1 MSASKVTIL
10 VVGDGVAALMAALA
24 AADQGARVQLVSEVP
39 QRRAFDVCRSDGIA
53 GVLDGDL
60 TGDSIESH
68 IEDTVRGGDW
78 LAHQGAVRR
87 MCEQAPQLLR
97 LCARMGV
104 LFNRTPEGR
113 MRQVAGGGMARRR
126 VAFTDIATG
135 HELVG
140 ALDEQV
146 SREEAAGRIVRT
158 ENIRFMGLVKEDHGV
173 CVGIVGA
180 DMRTLGVRAYP
191 ADAVILCTGGYAGLY
206 GVTTVPSRYAGAVAA
221 QVYCQGAAFANPE
234 FVQFHPAAIIG
245 AGAAHPL
252 SELTCAF
259 GAHLHVPHEGR
270 TWRFIEEAHPVSGGR
285 VPYDIAARAVHK
297 VIFEMKRG
305 VAGES
310 AVLFSCDE
318 EHQPELFRELTH
330 LGAQCR
336 TFADVDMRA
345 DAVKVT
351 PAAHYTMGGL
361 WVDTRHMTTIHG
373 LFAAGECA
381 YQYHGAN
388 ALGAN
393 VLLAALH
400 GGMTAGE
407 AAMRYAEGHEGAAAQ
422 VGTSVYERAT
432 DLHAAE
438 LKELMG
444 RSEGENPRV
453 IRGECAALM
462 ATHAGIARDNTVLA
476 EADAKIK
483 ELSARCAKACLADR
497 SSYANACVFM
507 LHGLTKELTL
517 AELVVHAARARDESR
532 GAHYK
537 TAFPARND
545 KKWAVI
551 TKAMYSP
558 QGPKFDYQ
566 EKVDVSEFA
575 PTVRGYE

>member
-1 MSASKVTIL
+1 MANQKVQVV
-10 VVGDGVAALMAALA
+10 VVGDGVAAMMAALA
-24 AADQGARVQLVSEVP
+24 AADQGARVQLVSELP
-39 QRRAFDVCRSDGIA
+39 QRRAYDVCRGDGIA

-60 TGDSIESH
+60 TGDAIESH

-78 LAHQGAVRR
+78 LAHQAAVRR
-87 MCEQAPQLLR
+87 MCEQAPQLLH

-113 MRQVAGGGMARRR
+113 IRQVAGGGMARRR
-126 VAFTDIATG
+126 VAFADIDTG
-135 HELVG
+135 HSIVA

-158 ENIRFMGLVKEDHGV
+158 ENVRFMGLIKEDHGV

-180 DMRTLGVRAYP
+180 DMRTSEVRAYP

-206 GVTTVPSRYAGAVAA
+206 GVTTVPSRYAGAAAA
-221 QVYCQGAAFANPE
+221 QAYMQGAAFANPE

-270 TWRFIEEAHPVSGGR
+270 TWRFIEEAHPVSGGA

-297 VIFEMKRG
+297 VIFELKRG
-305 VAGES
+305 VESES
-310 AVLFSCDE
+310 AVLFACDE
-318 EHQPELFRELTH
+318 DRQPELFRELTH

-336 TFADVDMRA
+336 TFADVDVRA
-345 DAVKVT
+345 DAVKVA

-361 WVDTRHMTTIHG
+361 WVDTRHMTTVHG

-407 AAMRYAEGHEGAAAQ
+407 GAVRYAEGHEGAAAH
-422 VGTSVYERAT
+422 VGASVYERAT

-438 LKELMG
+438 IKELLG
-444 RSEGENPRV
+444 RSEGENPRI
-453 IRGECAALM
+453 IRAECAALM
-462 ATHAGIARDNTVLA
+462 DTHAGIVRDNAVLA
-476 EADAKIK
+476 EADAKIT
-483 ELSARCAKACLADR
+483 ELEGRAAKACPADT

-507 LHGLTKELTL
+507 LHGLTRELTL
-517 AELVVHAARARDESR
+517 ARLVVAAARARDESR

-537 TAFPARND
+537 ASFPARSD
-545 KKWAVI
+545 KKWTVI
-551 TKAMYSP
+551 TKATYSP

-575 PTVRGYE
+575 PAARGYE